1 MTYAFHLVLYIFFE
15 WSVGRSV
22 MGPVHVSTRLT
33 TEPTRVH
40 VLTTQLFKQLLL
52 LESRLEESNWSVLG
66 VLLELD
72 PYSSQPLRLWLLT
85 WIAKRDP
92 TSCDYS
98 RYYYQ
103 VACVVRTK
111 KKQMHVFVP
120 INSYILFTLQQI
132 FILFASRK
140 RFLILSLANKTT

>member
-72 PYSSQPLRLWLLT
+72 TYSSQPLRL
-85 WIAKRDP
+85 
-92 TSCDYS
+92 
-98 RYYYQ
+98 
-103 VACVVRTK
+103 
-111 KKQMHVFVP
+111 
-120 INSYILFTLQQI
+120 
-132 FILFASRK
+132 
-140 RFLILSLANKTT
+140 